1 VASKESSPERHIET
15 GFVSLA
21 HAENAPPQ
29 TVNADGKLSSAIPA
43 PLAAADGTVTTVA
56 PLAASDGT
64 VATAALLVAGSET
77 TASTAPLAEDIGSD
91 DESRFDQDEVKK
103 NGKPLRF

>member
-1 VASKESSPERHIET
+1 MASKESSPERHIET

-21 HAENAPPQ
+21 HANAPVP
-29 TVNADGKLSSAIPA
+29 TANADGKLLSAIPA
-43 PLAAADGTVTTVA
+43 PLAAADGTVAIAA

-64 VATAALLVAGSET
+64 VTTAAPLVVASET

-91 DESRFDQDEVKK
+91 DESRFDQDEVK
-103 NGKPLRF
+103 